1 MSTDPFKR
9 APAMPSG
16 VAFASLLHSVAGM
29 GDRGAVVVLLG
40 CSFVG
45 LVVAGVLLAL
55 AEGPGL
61 LAALASLF
69 LLLALAIGMHA
80 AGVLQMDHARGI
92 SPRSLGDALRRGLIC
107 IPNLIVLGLALIA
120 AALAVCILIA
130 LLLVL
135 CKIPLLGALLFVVVF
150 PLSVIV
156 AGVTITGLVL
166 CGVLSLPAMWMGAS
180 VARALAQAFA
190 IVRSRLVEVLL
201 LLVLLGLICLGVGV
215 IAVGVLTA
223 GLVPTLGLSLSI
235 VGFAG
240 LGSGE
245 MLAMAAQGY
254 ALDGHAIAGLFG
266 GLLLW
271 ALGAALVGQVCL
283 RGLSLVYLR
292 VTDGLDLSASEA
304 SLRAAFDDLKRRVAA
319 LGGRAPQDAPAPLAA
334 KPQPAVERS
343 AGASIPSARSGDDH
357 VTTMPAARR
366 EPEAQ
371 PQAQPQASA
380 DIELPLGVAP
390 APAKPRPPGAVPAW
404 QPPRG
409 DALPPGTLPPALPA
423 MSACPHCLSAVALDD
438 AFCGRCGYR
447 LK

>member
-1 MSTDPFKR
+1 M
-9 APAMPSG
+9 
-16 VAFASLLHSVAGM
+16 
-29 GDRGAVVVLLG
+29 
-40 CSFVG
+40 
-45 LVVAGVLLAL
+45 
-55 AEGPGL
+55 
-61 LAALASLF
+61 
-69 LLLALAIGMHA
+69 
-80 AGVLQMDHARGI
+80 
-92 SPRSLGDALRRGLIC
+92 
-107 IPNLIVLGLALIA
+107 
-120 AALAVCILIA
+120 
-130 LLLVL
+130 
-135 CKIPLLGALLFVVVF
+135 
-150 PLSVIV
+150 
-156 AGVTITGLVL
+156 
-166 CGVLSLPAMWMGAS
+166 
-180 VARALAQAFA
+180 
-190 IVRSRLVEVLL
+190 
-201 LLVLLGLICLGVGV
+201 
-215 IAVGVLTA
+215 
-223 GLVPTLGLSLSI
+223 LGLSLSI

-334 KPQPAVERS
+334 KPQPAVERN

-380 DIELPLGVAP
+380 DIELPLGVAR
-390 APAKPRPPGAVPAW
+390 PRPSHDRQARS
-404 QPPRG
+404 PRG
-409 DALPPGTLPPALPA
+409 SRRAAMRCHPAHCRRLCLRCPPARIACRRSRSMTP
-423 MSACPHCLSAVALDD
+423 SAAGA
-438 AFCGRCGYR
+438 ATG
-447 LK
+447 